1 MGLRERGL
9 PDTVQRVA
17 PPYLK
22 NDMTD
27 QIQKNIQNAETR
39 ISALLKLPPPHS
51 SWSHQR
57 TVEFKECCK
66 LAISYMN
73 RQRKKL
79 ERIIEIE
86 QQLRSYF

>member
-1 MGLRERGL
+1 MI
-9 PDTVQRVA
+9 
-17 PPYLK
+17 
-22 NDMTD
+22 D
-27 QIQKNIQNAETR
+27 QNLQNIQNAESR
-39 ISALLKLPPPHS
+39 ITALLKLPPPHS

-57 TVEFKECCK
+57 TVEFKEVCK
-66 LAISYMN
+66 LAMSYMN

>member
-1 MGLRERGL
+1 MIAS
-9 PDTVQRVA
+9 T

-22 NDMTD
+22 IDMTD
-27 QIQKNIQNAETR
+27 QNQINIKNAESR
-39 ISALLKLPPPHS
+39 IFALLKIPPPHS

-57 TVEFKECCK
+57 TVEFKEVCK
-66 LAISYMN
+66 VAMSYMN

-79 ERIIEIE
+79 DRINEIE